1 MQLKSDRDLYRRRR
15 RVPWFR
21 IFVLMLLMG
30 IGGYVGYLVLAFN
43 ESPVV
48 VGNTPAPTP
57 TVTPAPAIYLAQ
69 AEDAYWAGNI
79 SGAILAYQRSLD
91 VEPNQ
96 AEAYIELSRLLTF
109 SGQPERGML
118 MAREALRRQPENA
131 RAWAL
136 LGMAYDWLGLPYEAI
151 EACEHARSLDPTVPE
166 VYAYLAEA
174 YIDAGSWAAANET
187 IALAMELD
195 ENNVDVK
202 RNYGYVLESQGNY
215 YGAIETYRAALELQ
229 PNLTF
234 LYASIGRNAGA
245 VNDLATARDIYQQ
258 ATEIDP
264 HDATLLDR
272 LGWTYLLMGDY
283 DQAKKVLQTALEV
296 DPKFGDAYG
305 HLGTLYF
312 QQRNYE
318 DAITAFG
325 PAIRF
330 GEARSRRSTVFFVL
344 TEEPMGALSDAP
356 SGPEVARATFVHPV
370 ETDMPLRGIFAGAE
384 AYPQIQGYMRFDVL
398 SGRYDIALTG
408 MPAAPSGKVYVGW
421 FEPLSLPERTQA
433 RTEPILPAPDG
444 QVRLSGETGAVMG
457 PPIEHYYILALCHYY
472 LDQCSQALPYIQVA
486 LRLDPAD
493 ANALQTL
500 QWCQQ

>member
-1 MQLKSDRDLYRRRR
+1 MHLKSDRDLYRRRR
-15 RVPWFR
+15 QVPWFR
-21 IFVLMLLMG
+21 IFMVMLLMG

-48 VGNTPAPTP
+48 VGNTPVPTP
-57 TVTPAPAIYLAQ
+57 TITPAPAIYVAR
-69 AEDAYWAGNI
+69 AEDEYWDGNV
-79 SGAILAYQRSLD
+79 SGAIADYQRALD
-91 VEPNQ
+91 IEPNQ
-96 AEAYIELSRLLTF
+96 AEVYLELSRLLTF
-109 SGQPERGML
+109 SGQPERGLL

-136 LGMAYDWLGLPYEAI
+136 LGMAYDWLGLPYAAI

-174 YIDAGSWAAANET
+174 YIDAGSWYAANET

-215 YGAIETYRAALELQ
+215 YGAIEIYRNALEIQ

-245 VNDLATARDIYQQ
+245 VNDLITARDMYQQ
-258 ATEIDP
+258 ATKIDP
-264 HDATLLDR
+264 HDAALLDR

-296 DPKFGDAYG
+296 DPKYGDAYG

-318 DAITAFG
+318 DAIDAFG
-325 PAIRF
+325 PAIRY
-330 GEARSRRSTVFFVL
+330 GEASSRRSTVFFLL
-344 TEEPMGALSDAP
+344 TEEPQGELGSEP
-356 SGPEVARATFVHPV
+356 SGTELARATFVHPV
-370 ETDMPLRGIFAGAE
+370 ETDMPLRGIFTGAE

-408 MPAAPSGKVYVGW
+408 VPAAPSGKMYIGW

-433 RTEPILPAPDG
+433 HTDPIFPAPDG
-444 QVRLSGETGAVMG
+444 QVRLSGETGAVLG